1 MKIRLGCMSKCFPTV
16 VTLKYINQAEWN
28 GLAQRWRGLMN
39 DLQDLTKGG
48 PVPPSSR
55 AIWEDRPSYSGK
67 RPWALVQLFSTVL
80 QLTQA
85 GEILVTEV
93 V

>member
-1 MKIRLGCMSKCFPTV
+1 MHEPVFADTGYTV
-16 VTLKYINQAEWN
+16 RYINQVEWN
-28 GLAQRWRGLMN
+28 SLARCWHRLIN
-39 DLQDLTKGG
+39 SYLQDLAKGG
-48 PVPPSSR
+48 TVPPSSR
-55 AIWEDRPSYSGK
+55 AIREDRPSYSG
-67 RPWALVQLFSTVL
+67 RRLMALVQLFSTVL